1 MTGSNKDNQQGK
13 EAQRILQRVGD
24 ENVSSGHSFTHRS
37 KDHFSA
43 RDTDASDPIEVL
55 GTRIGRG
62 LGLLVVIAMFIWFI
76 ISFFGLG

>member
-1 MTGSNKDNQQGK
+1 MTGSNRDDRQDK

-24 ENVSSGHSFTHRS
+24 ENVSSGLSFTDRT
-37 KDHFSA
+37 KGHFSA
-43 RDTDASDPIEVL
+43 KDTDAADPIEVL

-62 LGLLVVIAMFIWFI
+62 LGLLVVIAMFIWFV

>member
-1 MTGSNKDNQQGK
+1 MTGSSKDQKQGT

-24 ENVSSGHSFTHRS
+24 ENVSSGLPFTQRTKS
-37 KDHFSA
+37 HFSA
-43 RDTDASDPIEVL
+43 KDADATDPIEVL

-62 LGLLVVIAMFIWFI
+62 LGLLVVIAMFIWFV